1 MEELILVTGC
11 TLVDAW
17 AAAAFV
23 GRTEIAEISLSV
35 SRPQDRG
42 DIMFECRSTQGDVA
56 QHYSCFD
63 SARFLVPFTHCTPT
77 FSIFASEE

>member
-23 GRTEIAEISLSV
+23 GRTEMAEISLAA
-35 SRPQDRG
+35 SRTPDKS
-42 DIMFECRSTQGDVA
+42 DIRFECRSIQGDVA
-56 QHYSCFD
+56 QHYNDFD
-63 SARFLVPFTHCTPT
+63 SKRFPRSVYSPYTDFFLRR
-77 FSIFASEE
+77 IKE